1 MLRDHH
7 TRSIFF
13 CAARLPAAQLET
25 GLHLSPAFVVRCER
39 AHAERRFGDPHQVGS
54 VSCSAMGWELSGTC
68 SQIVPTSGGCC
79 PGLPGQPGVGL
90 RQWAICPMVLATP
103 QTDGGYQV
111 RPCRRCDVWTDST
124 ERNDT
129 CRPIVCDSVGID
141 GAAARIRAVLRPHG
155 ARHEHLCSCAAWFL
169 TEEIPF
175 LTEEMSYHRMQHR
188 LSTDFARLQLLEQMF
203 VFVTHL

>member
-1 MLRDHH
+1 M
-7 TRSIFF
+7 
-13 CAARLPAAQLET
+13 
-25 GLHLSPAFVVRCER
+25 
-39 AHAERRFGDPHQVGS
+39 
-54 VSCSAMGWELSGTC
+54 
-68 SQIVPTSGGCC
+68 
-79 PGLPGQPGVGL
+79 
-90 RQWAICPMVLATP
+90 
-103 QTDGGYQV
+103 

-175 LTEEMSYHRMQHR
+175 LTEEMSSQDTTQVFHGFCLAATVR
-188 LSTDFARLQLLEQMF
+188 TDVRVCHTFARTLL
-203 VFVTHL
+203 V

>member
-1 MLRDHH
+1 MRVVTRIDRRIGLAIRELHALIMLRDSPHAEH
-7 TRSIFF
+7 IFL
-13 CAARLPAAQLET
+13 RLCSYQQAQLET
-25 GLHLSPAFVVRCER
+25 GLNLSPAFVVRCER

-90 RQWAICPMVLATP
+90 RQWAICPTVLATP

-124 ERNDT
+124 ERATPAN
-129 CRPIVCDSVGID
+129 R
-141 GAAARIRAVLRPHG
+141 
-155 ARHEHLCSCAAWFL
+155 SCATAW
-169 TEEIPF
+169 
-175 LTEEMSYHRMQHR
+175 
-188 LSTDFARLQLLEQMF
+188 A
-203 VFVTHL
+203 